1 MILEAFST
9 TLKAEFSPTKRAGVV
24 LRHWLMGHL
33 SQPNPASADK
43 VHCILIAELELTT
56 HASDATAL
64 SAPLIQLIQPK
75 SATGTTLLKSLLFYC
90 DSFEHWHYRRWL
102 HQLNASDFKEASA

>member
-1 MILEAFST
+1 MILEAFSN
-9 TLKAEFSPTKRAGVV
+9 TLKAEFSPTRRASVV
-24 LRHWLMGHL
+24 LRQWLLGYL

-43 VHCILIAELELTT
+43 VHCILVAELELTT
-56 HASDATAL
+56 IPSDDSANAVAL
-64 SAPLIQLIQPK
+64 MQLIQPK
-75 SATGTTLLKSLLFYC
+75 SPTGLTLLKSLVFYC